1 MWHMLKKPF
10 PVTRRGPAVGL
21 AMAVLAA
28 LTACARPQPGEEFND
43 PYEKQNRAIHEVNVT
58 LDQAVFG
65 GGDVP
70 KKRYLPDPLAKGFS
84 NAAYNLSM
92 PSAVLNNLLQLNIN
106 GAAKDTLRFA
116 LNTTFG
122 VGGLMD
128 PADVIGL
135 YAEDADFGETL
146 HVWGAPEGAFV
157 VLPIGGPTTER
168 DLAGSI
174 VDIFIDPLGQVFK
187 GRDFVAVEGVRIAG
201 QVGNRQEYSDLIDS
215 ILYESADSYAQMRLT
230 YLQYRHN
237 ALGIEEDVSDPY
249 EEFYAAP

>member
-1 MWHMLKKPF
+1 MFKNPL
-10 PVTRRGPAVGL
+10 
-21 AMAVLAA
+21 LAA
-28 LTACARPQPGEEFND
+28 RRFLPAISAIFAFGLMSACSRPQPGVEFND
-43 PYEKQNRAIHEVNVT
+43 PAEAQNRAVHNVNVA

-70 KKRYLPDPLAKGFS
+70 DRRYLPKPLAKGFS

-92 PSAVLNNLLQLNIN
+92 PSAVLNNLLQFKPV

-116 LNTTFG
+116 LNTT
-122 VGGLMD
+122 VGLGGFFD
-128 PADVIGL
+128 PANTIGL

-146 HVWGAPEGAFV
+146 HVWGAPEGAFI

-168 DLAGSI
+168 DLLGSV

-187 GRDFVAVEGVRIAG
+187 GTDFYAVEAVRIAG
-201 QVGNRQEYSDLIDS
+201 KVGDRQEYSDLIES

-230 YLQYRHN
+230 YLQYRHKK
-237 ALGIEEDVSDPY
+237 LGIEENVTDAY
-249 EEFYAAP
+249 EDFYGQ